1 MLSLVIDLYK
11 IKWEFIVVVFLS
23 QISFYINS
31 ETSNLTLFYLG
42 ALD

>member
-11 IKWEFIVVVFLS
+11 IKGEFIVVS

-31 ETSNLTLFYLG
+31 ETSNLILFYLG

>member
-11 IKWEFIVVVFLS
+11 IKWEFIVVAFLS

-31 ETSNLTLFYLG
+31 ETSNLILFYLG